1 MINIFLPFL
10 WHGLLSPLFKYVI
23 ICNLTIKQNEGTR
36 EMVQKVKQG
45 WEKNKIWP
53 ERPKVDAP
61 K

>member
-45 WEKNKIWP
+45 WEKTKFGQ
-53 ERPKVDAP
+53 KDQ